1 MTVPAM
7 SSFRWRARLGGGLAA
22 TVAVALITVG
32 CSDSEGTASSASGS
46 SPTPPS
52 PTTIV
57 TPPPPAWI
65 GDRSCGVAW
74 GPDGILDIV
83 ALSPGVDCAAAK
95 RAADT
100 YMSSVDGFMT
110 SNPLEV
116 GGWTC
121 RISLKDRGEIVRCTA
136 GQREVSLNRRTVQV
150 GPGAG
155 TDAGTLSPI
164 P

>member
-1 MTVPAM
+1 MM
-7 SSFRWRARLGGGLAA
+7 RQRARFDSLCVGLVGTALVVGGCGDDASPAA
-22 TVAVALITVG
+22 TTPT
-32 CSDSEGTASSASGS
+32 SS
-46 SPTPPS
+46 SPPPM
-52 PTTIV
+52 TTIA

-83 ALSPGVDCAAAK
+83 ALSQDVDCTAAE

-116 GGWTC
+116 GGGWTC

-136 GQREVSLNRRTVQV
+136 GRQQVSLNRRNQQTS
-150 GPGAG
+150 PGTG
-155 TDAGTLSPI
+155 SDAGTTP
-164 P
+164 PR

>member
-1 MTVPAM
+1 M
-7 SSFRWRARLGGGLAA
+7 SSLRWRARLGGGLAATA

-57 TPPPPAWI
+57 TPPPPASI

-83 ALSPGVDCAAAK
+83 ALTPGVDCADAK

-116 GGWTC
+116 GGGWTC

-136 GQREVSLNRRTVQV
+136 GQQEVSLNRRTVQV

-155 TDAGTLSPI
+155 TDADTLSPI
-164 P
+164 S